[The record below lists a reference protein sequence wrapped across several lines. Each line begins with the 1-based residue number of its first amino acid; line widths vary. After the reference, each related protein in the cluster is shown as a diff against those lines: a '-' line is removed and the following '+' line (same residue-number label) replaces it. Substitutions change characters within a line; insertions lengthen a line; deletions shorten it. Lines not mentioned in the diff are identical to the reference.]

1 MKSLGFEINPYDW
14 CVANATINNKQ
25 CTICWHVDD
34 LKISHMDPDVTTSII
49 KKLEAVFA
57 KDAPLTIQRGK
68 ELDYLGMDLDF
79 GEKGKVGIGMAKSI
93 KAMLQDMPE
102 DMNGWANTPA
112 ATHLFETN
120 EDAKKLTEKEA
131 QFFHTTTAKMLFMC
145 KRARPD
151 IQTAVSFLCTRVK
164 EPDCDDYKKL
174 RRVIR
179 YLKKTT
185 NLVMRLQIT
194 DMTVI
199 KWWVDASFAVHPNMR
214 GHTGGVMMMGRGAI
228 IATSTKQKLNTRSS
242 TESELVGAH
251 DVMPIAMWTKYFI
264 EAQGYQIKQS
274 IMYQDNKSCILMENN
289 GRASSSKRTKHINV
303 RYFFITDRI
312 AKGNIEIVYCQTN
325 DMVADFFTKPLQ
337 GKLFKKFICQI
348 MNIEL
353 DDPILRPAQDHRSVL
368 EKETKPSLNRMTSQ
382 FKYCFFSGMPKI

>member
-1 MKSLGFEINPYDW
+1 
-14 CVANATINNKQ
+14 
-25 CTICWHVDD
+25 
-34 LKISHMDPDVTTSII
+34 
-49 KKLEAVFA
+49 
-57 KDAPLTIQRGK
+57 
-68 ELDYLGMDLDF
+68 
-79 GEKGKVGIGMAKSI
+79 
-93 KAMLQDMPE
+93 
-102 DMNGWANTPA
+102 
-112 ATHLFETN
+112 
-120 EDAKKLTEKEA
+120 
-131 QFFHTTTAKMLFMC
+131 
-145 KRARPD
+145 
-151 IQTAVSFLCTRVK
+151 
-164 EPDCDDYKKL
+164 
-174 RRVIR
+174 
-179 YLKKTT
+179 
-185 NLVMRLQIT
+185 MRLQIT

-214 GHTGGVMMMGRGAI
+214 GHTGGVMMMGKGAI

-251 DVMPIAMWTKYFI
+251 DVMPISTWTKYFI
-264 EAQGYQIKQS
+264 EAQGYQVKQS

-312 AKGNIEIVYCQTN
+312 AKGDIEIVYCPTN

-368 EKETKPSLNRMTSQ
+368 EKETKPSLNKKEIGQTVGRDKTEIGQTAEINKLNISRTVPRQ
-382 FKYCFFSGMPKI
+382 AFSIQNNKTNDKTNKNNVCTYADVLRTGRKV

>member
-1 MKSLGFEINPYDW
+1 MES
-14 CVANATINNKQ
+14 
-25 CTICWHVDD
+25 
-34 LKISHMDPDVTTSII
+34 DVTTSII
-49 KKLEAVFA
+49 KKIEAVFA
-57 KDAPLTIQRGK
+57 NDDLLSIQRGK
-68 ELDYLGMDLDF
+68 KLDYLGMDLDF
-79 GEKGKVGIGMAKSI
+79 GEKGKVGIGMAKII

-131 QFFHTTTAKMLFMC
+131 QFFHTTTARMLFMC

-174 RRVIR
+174 RRAIR
-179 YLKKTT
+179 YLRKTT

-214 GHTGGVMMMGRGAI
+214 GHTGGVMMMGKGAI

-312 AKGNIEIVYCQTN
+312 AKGDIEIVYCPTN
-325 DMVADFFTKPLQ
+325 DMVADFFT
-337 GKLFKKFICQI
+337 
-348 MNIEL
+348 
-353 DDPILRPAQDHRSVL
+353 
-368 EKETKPSLNRMTSQ
+368 
-382 FKYCFFSGMPKI
+382 